1 MDLSVNQI
9 QDQDDTSATIES
21 NTFDLSQLNSIREAI
36 ESMSKFNQI
45 EILRILTKYKEV
57 IVNENKYGIHINLSE
72 LNNEILN
79 DLLVY
84 INYVNTQETEL
95 NNIEKKK
102 QDYKNM
108 YFTKDNKDNTSNS
121 INNKY
126 VTEFS
131 K

>member
-9 QDQDDTSATIES
+9 QDQDDTSVTIES